1 MKMLF
6 KIAGKVFLGLIV
18 LFISVMLVFAW
29 FAKANSKKHG
39 DNAKTLKSDKMN
51 AKKALVVYQPSRG
64 KLTRKIAEE
73 IAKGINAAGY
83 EVTINY
89 PGEHMDKDISKY
101 SIVVFGSPVYMG
113 QTSSV
118 LADYMKSIKN
128 ISNEKILLFATGGQL
143 SNGEIDKMEQQLG
156 SRKATEKVGFKS
168 GKEEETK
175 AYEIG
180 KRIAENK

>member
-1 MKMLF
+1 MLF
-6 KIAGKVFLGLIV
+6 KIIGKVFLGLIV

-29 FAKANSKKHG
+29 FAKANSKKHNN
-39 DNAKTLKSDKMN
+39 NAKTLKSDKVN

-64 KLTRKIAEE
+64 KLTRKIAEQ
-73 IAKGINAAGY
+73 IAKGMNDAGY

-89 PGEHMDKDISKY
+89 PGNHMDKDISKY

-118 LADYMKSIKN
+118 LSDYMKSIKD

-143 SNGEIDKMEQQLG
+143 NNGEVDKMEQQLS
-156 SRKATEKVGFKS
+156 SRKATEKVEFKNGMKDES
-168 GKEEETK
+168 K